1 MKILLVNTA
10 KNKCGVHQFGFQVY
24 RCLKGNPN
32 YQIIHG
38 TYDNPRNFLESV
50 VHHMPTHILVNW
62 HEGVST
68 AWWLT
73 NEFVAYLREQAE
85 VKFLLMP
92 HDEIVRYDRN
102 LIDHIFWLDPTKQLE
117 GKDSILGRP
126 IIPIER
132 INSNPNIGLNKKLTV
147 GYSGFLFSHKRV
159 EKIKEIVGDRYC
171 HFRFHF
177 APSDYGREPEYEK
190 YIRDLFKGNENQT
203 SEFITDFLTCD
214 QVTEFLAGN
223 NINIFP
229 YEDTKIINRGIS
241 SIVDNAL
248 SANRPFM
255 VSNSIMFRHL
265 KDIDD
270 KINYNKISFDECLS
284 NGVSHLQKYREL
296 WSPENM
302 QKVIM
307 NAISA

>member
-1 MKILLVNTA
+1 M
-10 KNKCGVHQFGFQVY
+10 FGFQVY
-24 RCLKGNPN
+24 RCIKGM
-32 YQIIHG
+32 QVQVIHAKM
-38 TYDNPRNFLESV
+38 DNARNFIESV
-50 VHHMPTHILVNW
+50 AFHKPTHILVNW

-68 AWWLT
+68 AWWMS
-73 NEFVAYLREQAE
+73 NELVAFTKEQFK

-92 HDEIVRYDRN
+92 HDEIVRYDRA
-102 LIDHIFWLDPTKQLE
+102 LIDHILWLDPTKQLE
-117 GKDSILGRP
+117 GNDSILGRP
-126 IIPIER
+126 LIPIER
-132 INSNPNIGLNKKLTV
+132 INNNPNIGLNKRLTV

-159 EKIKEIVGDRYC
+159 EKIKEIVGGFPC

-177 APSDYGREPEYEK
+177 APSDYGHEPEYEK
-190 YIRDLFKGNENQT
+190 YIRELFKTTETQS

-214 QVTEFLAGN
+214 GVTEFLAGN

-229 YEDTKIINRGIS
+229 YEDTRIINRGIS

-255 VSNSIMFRHL
+255 VSNSLMFRHL

-270 KINYNKISFDECLS
+270 KINYNKISFTDCIF
-284 NGVSHLQKYREL
+284 NQVFHLQKYREA

-302 QKVIM
+302 QKVVE
-307 NAISA
+307 AAL